1 MEAIRVPQVSL
12 VDCSGKRIGIYSND
26 AGWWQQTQNRHE
38 KNIILTHS
46 NTQLTNGKISESKNK
61 IHSGKVSPMNEQTG
75 SKTKLIKTD
84 QISILDH
91 QITSHVD
98 TEEKLIVLGETLLHI
113 AIMYDDLKTIKF
125 LIERKGYNVHQ
136 RCTGGKF
143 SGGFNSKVTAKL
155 INESKYESLAYYGE
169 YPLALAACF
178 STKDIY
184 DYLIDQGADPN
195 LPDSN
200 GNTVLHVLVIN
211 NLIVIYNE
219 KCLIK
224 INYFNYI
231 L

>member
-84 QISILDH
+84 QKVKIFTVIF
-91 QITSHVD
+91 I
-98 TEEKLIVLGETLLHI
+98 ILGETLLHI